1 MYQSGI
7 VPPLVVDVTATD
19 LPPETSTWAEIKS
32 LIIADELIG
41 AIDRMQAEQW
51 LLPEAG
57 YELLGER
64 QLAIGMAELAW
75 LDPKIAIVLTA
86 EDRQAFERS
95 GWIAYETNDLNSEL
109 LTDIHSKLS
118 Q

>member
-1 MYQSGI
+1 M
-7 VPPLVVDVTATD
+7 V
-19 LPPETSTWAEIKS
+19 
-32 LIIADELIG
+32 ADELID
-41 AIDRMQAEQW
+41 AIDRMQAERW

-64 QLAIGMAELAW
+64 QLVIGMAELAW

-86 EDRQAFERS
+86 EDRQAFDRS
-95 GWIAYETNDLNSEL
+95 GWITYETNDLNPEL